1 MRRRGPSRRAR
12 QDVLT
17 MAKGECGIVLQDYNG
32 PVKKTNIS
40 TLKRDLSQY
49 IDYVR
54 KGGIV
59 RVFDRQTPV
68 ADIVPMARRSKASDE
83 TIEAMIER
91 LERQGSVIRRGT
103 GRIDPSVLRHRPLK
117 TRRSVVEAILEERRE
132 GR

>member
-1 MRRRGPSRRAR
+1 M
-12 QDVLT
+12 
-17 MAKGECGIVLQDYNG
+17 
-32 PVKKTNIS
+32 KKTNIS
-40 TLKRDLSQY
+40 TLKRDLSRY

-68 ADIVPMARRSKASDE
+68 ADIVPLVRREKSSDE
-83 TIEAMIER
+83 TMEAVIER

-103 GRIDPSVLRHRPLK
+103 GRIDASILRKAPLK
-117 TRRSVVEAILEERRE
+117 SRHSVVEAILEERRE